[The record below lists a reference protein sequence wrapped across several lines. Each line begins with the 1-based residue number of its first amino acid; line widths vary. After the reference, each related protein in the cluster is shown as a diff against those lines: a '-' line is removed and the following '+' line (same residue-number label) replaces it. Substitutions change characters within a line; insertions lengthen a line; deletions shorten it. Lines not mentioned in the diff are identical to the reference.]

1 VHDDVGGAAMKA
13 IVFEA
18 IGRVALE
25 ERPEPR
31 ILSPGD
37 ALVRVTAAGI
47 CGSDLHIV
55 DGRDAGIRLGTIM
68 GHELVGAV
76 EETGAGVSG
85 ISPGDRVV
93 SPFSTSCGSCFFCA
107 RGLTAR
113 CVKSECLGVVAE
125 NGRGLEGAQATLVRV
140 PLAGSTLVKLPATKS
155 DGSELRDEE
164 AILLGD
170 VLSTAW
176 LAAER
181 AEVRRDDVVA
191 VIGCGPVGLLAVLSA
206 LRLGAAA
213 VVAVDAIAYRRER
226 AHAIGAHPCPADP
239 ALARA
244 AVDDLTEGRG
254 ADAVVEAVGSAQA
267 LDLAMHVA
275 RVGAVVS
282 VAGYHTEAAY
292 PLPMPAAYSKNL
304 SFRFGRASA
313 RAQIERLLPLL
324 LDGSLAPASIVTHR
338 LPISDGV
345 RAYEIFRRREDGAIK
360 VLLLPGQ

>member
-1 VHDDVGGAAMKA
+1 VHDDVGGAAMRA

-18 IGRVALE
+18 IGRVSLE
-25 ERPEPR
+25 DRPEPR

-47 CGSDLHIV
+47 CGSDLNIV
-55 DGRDAGIRLGTIM
+55 DGRDEGIRLGTIM
-68 GHELVGAV
+68 GHELVGVV

-113 CVKSECLGVVAE
+113 CVDSQCFGVVGE
-125 NGRGLEGAQATLVRV
+125 DGRGLEGAQAELVRV
-140 PLAGSTLVKLPATKS
+140 PLASSTLVRLPAKKS
-155 DGSELRDEE
+155 DGSALRDEE

-181 AEVRRDDVVA
+181 AEVKRGDVVA
-191 VIGCGPVGLLAVLSA
+191 VIGCGPVGLLAVLAA
-206 LRLGAAA
+206 LRLGASA
-213 VVAVDAIAYRRER
+213 VVAVDGVAYRRER
-226 AHAIGAHPCPADP
+226 ARSLGARPSAPE
-239 ALARA
+239 LACA
-244 AVDDLTEGRG
+244 AVDEHTDGRG
-254 ADAVVEAVGSAQA
+254 ADAVVEAVGSPPA
-267 LDLAMHVA
+267 LDLAIAVA
-275 RVGAVVS
+275 RPGAIVS

-292 PLPMPAAYSKNL
+292 PLAMQSVYAKNL

-324 LDGSLAPASIVTHR
+324 LDGSLTPAGIVTHG
-338 LPISDGV
+338 LPLSDGV
-345 RAYEIFRRREDGAIK
+345 RGYDIFRKREDGAIK
-360 VLLLPGQ
+360 VLLSPGA